1 MGATPAGLYL
11 TFFDEG
17 AALSAELPALGPYDD
32 IVIRGARVIGE
43 RAQLGEMI
51 AAHAADGRWIG
62 AESAAGR
69 GRADATRSHIRLR
82 ADRGGILL
90 RFFTDETT
98 LASGVRQLGPF
109 AWVVVGTHEVRADS
123 KTLAVRVSPAKGWLM
138 TDVVGRQD
146 DGPRDDVIGLV
157 ATVAERVSAA
167 PPARRA
173 ADLAVPVGRATPED
187 EQAPSVWVDRVKPAS
202 EIYISR
208 PDTKR

>member
-1 MGATPAGLYL
+1 MYL

-98 LASGVRQLGPF
+98 IPVRLPLESIEG
-109 AWVVVGTHEVRADS
+109 WTENR
-123 KTLAVRVSPAKGWLM
+123 LVS
-138 TDVVGRQD
+138 
-146 DGPRDDVIGLV
+146 
-157 ATVAERVSAA
+157 
-167 PPARRA
+167 
-173 ADLAVPVGRATPED
+173 
-187 EQAPSVWVDRVKPAS
+187 
-202 EIYISR
+202 
-208 PDTKR
+208 